1 MHYTLNFGD
10 LLPYAQFFTD
20 GLALTAKIALIVTI
34 FGTLLGIL
42 GAVVRSTAFCTTSGQ
57 ATSNLSAIRPLSFSS
72 FSSSSDCP
80 SSGSTFPLIP
90 PRFWP

>member
-42 GAVVRSTAFCTTSGQ
+42 GAVVRNSIMA
-57 ATSNLSAIRPLSFSS
+57 
-72 FSSSSDCP
+72 
-80 SSGSTFPLIP
+80 
-90 PRFWP
+90 